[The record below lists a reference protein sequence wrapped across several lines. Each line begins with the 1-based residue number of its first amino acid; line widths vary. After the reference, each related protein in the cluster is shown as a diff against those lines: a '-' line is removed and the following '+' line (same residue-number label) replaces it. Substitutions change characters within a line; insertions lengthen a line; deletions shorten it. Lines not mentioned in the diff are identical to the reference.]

1 MSSINRVGKA
11 APERGRKQGLMNFA
25 GMAKVVGMGVFFV
38 LALRGCK
45 EEVGLYPDASDCQR
59 DNPPC
64 GDSCE
69 TAYQRALARVDV
81 DAPRYASAAD
91 CQDDFGGECQPLA
104 SGQFRPPLAG
114 FMVPRGLDCDD
125 VDWHGSHRLLY
136 VGQRQSTPH
145 YQRWV
150 TREGANIANS
160 HARSARVDAA
170 LLRDNQAQGSQF
182 RPGGFGRSMRA
193 FAARSSS

>member
-11 APERGRKQGLMNFA
+11 APDSARKQGQMNFA
-25 GMAKVVGMGVFFV
+25 GMAKVVGLGVFFV

-45 EEVGLYPDASDCQR
+45 EEVGLYPDAGECQR
-59 DNPPC
+59 DNPEC
-64 GDSCE
+64 GASCE
-69 TAYQRALARVDV
+69 AAYQRALARVDA
-81 DAPRYASAAD
+81 DAPRYASATE

-104 SGQFRPPLAG
+104 GGLFRPPLAG
-114 FMVPRGLDCDD
+114 FMLPRGLDCDD
-125 VDWHGSHRLLY
+125 FDWIGSSRLLY
-136 VGQRQSTPH
+136 VGQRQATPH

-170 LLRDNQAQGSQF
+170 LLRDNQAPGSQL

-193 FAARSSS
+193 FAQRSSS

>member
-1 MSSINRVGKA
+1 MSSISRVGKA
-11 APERGRKQGLMNFA
+11 APDNARKQGQMNFA

-45 EEVGLYPDASDCQR
+45 EDVGLYPDAGECQR
-59 DNPPC
+59 DNPEC
-64 GDSCE
+64 GASCE
-69 TAYQRALARVDV
+69 AAYQRALARVDV

-104 SGQFRPPLAG
+104 SGRFRPPLAG
-114 FMVPRGLDCDD
+114 FMVPRRLDCDD
-125 VDWHGSHRLLY
+125 FAWHGSHRLLY
-136 VGQRQSTPH
+136 VGQRQGTPA

-150 TREGANIANS
+150 TREGANIARS
-160 HARSARVDAA
+160 DARTARVDAA
-170 LLRDNQAQGSQF
+170 LLRDNQAPGSQF

-193 FAARSSS
+193 FAERSSS